1 MRNHKKVLHH
11 AAWLFCIILVLGCK
25 TDRGSTPT
33 QGILDPSIDSCLWE
47 PDHRYYIS
55 LPDRQVS
62 GQKVPL
68 VIAIDPHGDG
78 FLAMQHFRDA
88 LNDLPVAVAGSMKLM
103 NNYDGFEASLKNL
116 YNDLIEKY
124 PVDPQYVI
132 VAGFS
137 GGARMALYY
146 GMKNPVHGIIMFG
159 AGPGQLAGNSPGRQI
174 YAVTGTRDFNFIEQY
189 RPLFFEPGNASYVS
203 DYFTGKHEWPPER
216 YLLEAVVY
224 CLRDGPPAFPALSR
238 ELADEFLE
246 ESDSLQNAGDLL
258 FAGKALE
265 KAWYFSAGT
274 RQQKNLSGKID
285 AFKSCP
291 DWIACRQ
298 EIETCLRSET
308 KIKRLYADRL
318 ADPDTAWWSNE
329 LSNLYN
335 RINVSSGPVER
346 DYYYRLKGFLGI
358 YLYTQIKTLLQNG
371 GPGDLIDRLIWIYA
385 QVEPDSQDLVQFK
398 AERLSSE

>member
-1 MRNHKKVLHH
+1 
-11 AAWLFCIILVLGCK
+11 
-25 TDRGSTPT
+25 
-33 QGILDPSIDSCLWE
+33 
-47 PDHRYYIS
+47 
-55 LPDRQVS
+55 
-62 GQKVPL
+62 
-68 VIAIDPHGDG
+68 
-78 FLAMQHFRDA
+78 
-88 LNDLPVAVAGSMKLM
+88 
-103 NNYDGFEASLKNL
+103 
-116 YNDLIEKY
+116 
-124 PVDPQYVI
+124 
-132 VAGFS
+132 
-137 GGARMALYY
+137 
-146 GMKNPVHGIIMFG
+146 MKNPVHGIIMFG

-203 DYFTGKHEWPPER
+203 DYFTGTHEWPPER

-285 AFKSCP
+285 AFKSSP